1 MESLK
6 ATKRPGDQKAK
17 GKKSARRPEGQKQKK
32 KKRGYLELWRLRT
45 HWFPIIA
52 SGVNKKTFETKGL
65 SLRNF
70 HNLLPDVG
78 KWALRLAPRQPY
90 TVAGLFSE
98 VGFRANP
105 VLFSCYA
112 CLFAD
117 AGVIKYSAEQI
128 EGAQQRLK
136 EALREYRAKHGIWP
150 HPAILLQKVF
160 SPEDQGASL
169 AEGD

>member
-1 MESLK
+1 MEGLK
-6 ATKRPGDQKAK
+6 KSAKRPAQERKQK
-17 GKKSARRPEGQKQKK
+17 KKSARRQGGQKQKK

-52 SGVNKKTFETKGL
+52 SGVNKKTFDTKGL

-105 VLFSCYA
+105 ILFSCYA
-112 CLFAD
+112 CIFAD

-128 EGAQQRLK
+128 EGAQQRLW
-136 EALREYRAKHGIWP
+136 EYRAKHRIWP

-160 SPEDQGASL
+160 DPAD
-169 AEGD
+169 

>member
-1 MESLK
+1 M
-6 ATKRPGDQKAK
+6 
-17 GKKSARRPEGQKQKK
+17 
-32 KKRGYLELWRLRT
+32 
-45 HWFPIIA
+45 
-52 SGVNKKTFETKGL
+52 NKKTFDTKGL

>member
-1 MESLK
+1 MRS
-6 ATKRPGDQKAK
+6 
-17 GKKSARRPEGQKQKK
+17 
-32 KKRGYLELWRLRT
+32 

-52 SGVNKKTFETKGL
+52 SGVSKKPFHARGL
-65 SLRNF
+65 SLHRF
-70 HNLLPDVG
+70 SQLLPDAG

-117 AGVIKYSAEQI
+117 AGVIKYTAEQI
-128 EGAQQRLK
+128 EGSQQRLK
-136 EALREYRAKHGIWP
+136 KALREYRAKHGIWP
-150 HPAILLQKVF
+150 HPAILLRDVLAG
-160 SPEDQGASL
+160 PEDQGASSL
-169 AEGD
+169 AKAD

>member
-1 MESLK
+1 MEGLK
-6 ATKRPGDQKAK
+6 ATRRPGDQKAK
-17 GKKSARRPEGQKQKK
+17 GKKSARRPGGQKQK

-52 SGVNKKTFETKGL
+52 SRVDKKTFDTKGL
-65 SLRNF
+65 SLRSF
-70 HNLLPDVG
+70 HKLLPDAG

-105 VLFSCYA
+105 ILFSCYA
-112 CLFAD
+112 CIFAD

-128 EGAQQRLK
+128 EGAQQQLK
-136 EALREYRAKHGIWP
+136 KALREYRAKHGIWP

-160 SPEDQGASL
+160 DPADTQTSL
-169 AEGD
+169 AKAD